1 MKIKGIKTDN
11 RLILFQIIKSKM
23 YKKEVKYHNT
33 KLNFKK
39 AAKIIYEYHVNDKSI
54 LFFNFPGIVQK
65 EINLLIDKT
74 KHYCLTNEQ
83 WYNGILTNQKSIW
96 LKNKIDLV
104 LVYNQNLKCYSS
116 KIKELDFFRVPIVL
130 INNDLYK
137 FDSECSYKIPGNF
150 NFFEKMPVNNLL
162 LGILKA
168 SFQRAAIQKNFI
180 PIRLKKKRR
189 YRKLNL
195 FLLFIC
201 RCKKDFWNST

>member
-74 KHYCLTNEQ
+74 TYKFLFF
-83 WYNGILTNQKSIW
+83 ILTSSHRTLSEIGEPCNTLS
-96 LKNKIDLV
+96 LV
-104 LVYNQNLKCYSS
+104 TSLV
-116 KIKELDFFRVPIVL
+116 
-130 INNDLYK
+130 
-137 FDSECSYKIPGNF
+137 
-150 NFFEKMPVNNLL
+150 
-162 LGILKA
+162 
-168 SFQRAAIQKNFI
+168 
-180 PIRLKKKRR
+180 
-189 YRKLNL
+189 
-195 FLLFIC
+195 
-201 RCKKDFWNST
+201 